1 MLQLTPDATSH
12 LVRVRRKRGLDD
24 QNGARFVSRGTGV
37 GLTFTAG
44 PEPGDEVIDQADIA
58 VFVAR
63 EVAEALDGSVI
74 DARLEQGRS
83 VLVLRRHARIDARG
97 AEARS

>member
-1 MLQLTPDATSH
+1 MLHLTPEATSH

-37 GLTFTAG
+37 GLTFA
-44 PEPGDEVIDQADIA
+44 PAPQPGDRVIDQKDIA

-63 EVAEALDGSVI
+63 ALDGSVI
-74 DARLEQGRS
+74 DARLEQGTS
-83 VLVLRRHARIDARG
+83 VLVLRRQAG
-97 AEARS
+97 AGSPGSTSG

>member
-1 MLQLTPDATSH
+1 MLQLTPEATSH

-24 QNGARFVSRGTGV
+24 QNGARFVSRGAGV
-37 GLTFTAG
+37 GLTFAAA
-44 PEPGDEVIDQADIA
+44 PEPGDRVIEQKDIP

-74 DARLEQGRS
+74 DARLEQGTS
-83 VLVLRRHARIDARG
+83 VLVLRRQAS
-97 AEARS
+97 ARSRGSTSG

>member
-1 MLQLTPDATSH
+1 MLLLTPEATSH

-37 GLTFTAG
+37 GLTFAAA
-44 PEPGDEVIDQADIA
+44 PEPGDRVIDQKDIP

-63 EVAEALDGSVI
+63 DVADALDGSVI
-74 DARLEQGRS
+74 DARLEQGTS
-83 VLVLRRHARIDARG
+83 VLVLRRQASG
-97 AEARS
+97 RSRASTTG